1 MVTVAKRLIG
11 FFDRINE
18 IAGRAVSWLT
28 LLLVILVS
36 CDVAMR
42 YIFSISFVAVQEL
55 EWHIF
60 SIIFLIGA
68 GYTLKQ
74 NGHVRVDLVYQRL
87 SKRYRAWI
95 DLLGCIFFLFPGCFL
110 VIKTSVPFVVNSF
123 QMHEC
128 SPDPGGLPARY
139 ILKSTIVVGFSML
152 MIQGASLFLKRLLFL
167 LTANDTQEEAT

>member
-1 MVTVAKRLIG
+1 LAKLLIRL
-11 FFDRINE
+11 FDRINE
-18 IAGRAVSWLT
+18 IAGRSVSWLT
-28 LLLVILVS
+28 LLLVLLVS

-42 YIFSISFVAVQEL
+42 YIFNISFVAVQEL

-74 NGHVRVDLVYQRL
+74 NGHVRVDLIYQRL
-87 SKRYRAWI
+87 NKRHRAWI

-110 VIKTSVPFVVNSF
+110 VIKTSIPFVLNSF
-123 QMHEC
+123 YIHEG

-139 ILKSTIVVGFSML
+139 ILKSTIIIGFL
-152 MIQGASLFLKRLLFL
+152 LLLFQGTALFLRRLLFL
-167 LTANDTQEEAT
+167 LNINDSDKESV